1 MQTGLSQSSRV
12 RFAEQHNDEI
22 EECRGERLAEQSDV
36 SRGTESESIAA
47 TFRVAAGKDNEALTD
62 EKTEKSEN
70 SAYGKL
76 LRALCDNTP
85 LSESGHSAIDRDC
98 VSSLINGIIP
108 DIEGMATVRTLDEFL
123 SQFSIIGDATKKVV
137 ALASEM
143 ASKQVLIPPS
153 SLELLHNMNV
163 NYGENKVY
171 VKPSNLVENSAINQS
186 ISVLNKS
193 GLMAPKS
200 SSAKG
205 DHVPKVN
212 FLVSTDL
219 SCYTKI
225 LADLVSKYGS
235 QTGYKPILPPRMKA
249 EAVVEMAVMI
259 EKLIPREAM
268 GMTLLVTD
276 VEKMFSTLR
285 ILPRYIK
292 QTDVAPLFKKAVAV
306 QQKIL
311 LGYPIYAP
319 ESKMFALY
327 KAQNI
332 SEDGARMRTAMNVT
346 RICYIGFVYLLYY
359 LAEDIFNR
367 THKLS
372 NRADMLQGQLSA
384 PGTYDVHEAA
394 EELMSKQV
402 RDKRKA
408 MALQSNAPDA
418 HEGVS
423 SFSQSNNSELYRSSR
438 CDVEDIEHPYE
449 RFRTPDNIVEL
460 EVFKPAAYLWR
471 CIYIF
476 ASLLDRE
483 FSSPDIGF
491 GLAIPRPR
499 LTPNLR
505 EYPECIRMMTRHVPI
520 IKKAFSNYCLNSP
533 ILSCQ
538 GLLQLL
544 KCAKINHIITYK
556 FAFEVVMRNY
566 SKVDKETFIPGLTI
580 EEFLV
585 ALFVCANY
593 AYSKEPIVQTLQTP
607 EMRVEHLILQLSGKK

>member
-22 EECRGERLAEQSDV
+22 EECRGEKQAEQSDI

-47 TFRVAAGKDNEALTD
+47 TFRIAAGRDTEVLTD

-70 SAYGKL
+70 SAYGRL
-76 LRALCDNTP
+76 LRALCDNAP
-85 LSESGHSAIDRDC
+85 LSESGHSVTDRECISNLIDGIFPEIQGM
-98 VSSLINGIIP
+98 VSVKTFN
-108 DIEGMATVRTLDEFL
+108 EFL
-123 SQFSIIGDATKKVV
+123 SQFSIIGDATRKVV

-143 ASKQVLIPPS
+143 AGKQVLIPPS
-153 SLELLHNMNV
+153 SLELLHNINV

-171 VKPSNLVENSAINQS
+171 VKPPDLAENSAINQS
-186 ISVLNKS
+186 ITVLNKS
-193 GLMAPKS
+193 GLMATKS
-200 SSAKG
+200 SSSKG

-212 FLVSTDL
+212 FLASTDL

-225 LADLVSKYGS
+225 LADLLSKYGS

-249 EAVVEMAVMI
+249 EASVEMAAMI

-276 VEKMFSTLR
+276 VEKMFNTLR

-292 QTDVAPLFKKAVAV
+292 QADIAPLFKKAVAV

-311 LGYPIYAP
+311 LGYPIYTP

-332 SEDGARMRTAMNVT
+332 SEDSARMRTAMNVT

-359 LAEDIFNR
+359 LTEDIFNR
-367 THKLS
+367 THKLN

-394 EELMSKQV
+394 EQLMTRQLKE
-402 RDKRKA
+402 RRKA
-408 MALQSNAPDA
+408 MATEANTTCDQSRNMN
-418 HEGVS
+418 
-423 SFSQSNNSELYRSSR
+423 FSQSNNGESFRSTR
-438 CDVEDIEHPYE
+438 CEVEDLEHPYE
-449 RFRTPDNIVEL
+449 SFKTPDNIVEL

-476 ASLLDRE
+476 ASFLDRE

-505 EYPECIRMMTRHVPI
+505 DYPECVRIMTRYVPV
-520 IKKAFSNYCLNSP
+520 IKKAFSTYCLNSP

-544 KCAKINHIITYK
+544 KCARINHVINYK

-566 SKVDKETFIPGLTI
+566 SKVDKETYIPGLNI

>member
-1 MQTGLSQSSRV
+1 MQAGLSQSSRV

-22 EECRGERLAEQSDV
+22 EECRGERQAEQSDV

-47 TFRVAAGKDNEALTD
+47 TFRVAAGRDHEVLTD

-70 SAYGKL
+70 SAYGRL
-76 LRALCDNTP
+76 LRALCDNAP
-85 LSESGHSAIDRDC
+85 LSESGHSVTDREC
-98 VSSLINGIIP
+98 VSNLIDGIFPEIQ
-108 DIEGMATVRTLDEFL
+108 GMVAVRTLDEFL
-123 SQFSIIGDATKKVV
+123 SQFPVIGDATKKVV

-143 ASKQVLIPPS
+143 ENRQVLIPPS

-171 VKPSNLVENSAINQS
+171 VKPPNLAENSTINQS

-200 SSAKG
+200 SSSKG

-212 FLVSTDL
+212 FLVSADL

-249 EAVVEMAVMI
+249 AATVEMTVMI

-276 VEKMFSTLR
+276 VEKMFNTLR

-292 QTDVAPLFKKAVAV
+292 QTDIAPLFKKAVAV

-332 SEDGARMRTAMNVT
+332 SEDSARMRTSMNVT
-346 RICYIGFVYLLYY
+346 RICYIGFTYLLYY

-394 EELMSKQV
+394 EQLMSKQLKE
-402 RDKRKA
+402 RRKA
-408 MALQSNAPDA
+408 MATQSNMADDQDR
-418 HEGVS
+418 S
-423 SFSQSNNSELYRSSR
+423 MSCSQSTNGELFRSTR
-438 CDVEDIEHPYE
+438 CEVEDLEHPYE
-449 RFRTPDNIVEL
+449 RFRVPDNIVEL

-471 CIYIF
+471 CIYLF

-505 EYPECIRMMTRHVPI
+505 EYPECVRIMTKHVPI
-520 IKKAFSNYCLNSP
+520 IKKAFSNYCFNSP
-533 ILSCQ
+533 ILNCQ

-566 SKVDKETFIPGLTI
+566 SKIDKETFVPGLTI